1 MMKNKS
7 VEEAWRILKDELE
20 LATGKFVPF
29 STVKNQDEPKW
40 LNREIIRAIRRKK
53 RAWKIYKLYNT
64 AESRDRYAELVKE
77 VTKKIRSA
85 KRGMEKKM
93 ANCRDNNSRRF
104 ANYIKSKTKSKSSI
118 GPLKRA
124 NGDLITEEQEIAE
137 ELNTFFAS
145 VFTTEDKNV
154 PDKQMETVKTI
165 GEVIITERLVK
176 EKIKNLKENS
186 AAGPYGISPKLLKSA
201 AEELVKP
208 LTIIFRESM
217 RTSEIPED
225 WRKAKVTPIY
235 KKGPK
240 GDPGNYR
247 PVSLTS
253 IPCRMLESIIKDKLM
268 EYLANNNRN
277 MDF

>member
-1 MMKNKS
+1 
-7 VEEAWRILKDELE
+7 
-20 LATGKFVPF
+20 
-29 STVKNQDEPKW
+29 
-40 LNREIIRAIRRKK
+40 
-53 RAWKIYKLYNT
+53 
-64 AESRDRYAELVKE
+64 
-77 VTKKIRSA
+77 
-85 KRGMEKKM
+85 M

-186 AAGPYGISPKLLKSA
+186 AAGPDGISPKLLKSA

-217 RTSEIPED
+217 RTLEIPED
-225 WRKAKVTPIY
+225 
-235 KKGPK
+235 
-240 GDPGNYR
+240 
-247 PVSLTS
+247 
-253 IPCRMLESIIKDKLM
+253 
-268 EYLANNNRN
+268 
-277 MDF
+277 

>member
-1 MMKNKS
+1 
-7 VEEAWRILKDELE
+7 
-20 LATGKFVPF
+20 
-29 STVKNQDEPKW
+29 
-40 LNREIIRAIRRKK
+40 
-53 RAWKIYKLYNT
+53 
-64 AESRDRYAELVKE
+64 
-77 VTKKIRSA
+77 
-85 KRGMEKKM
+85 
-93 ANCRDNNSRRF
+93 
-104 ANYIKSKTKSKSSI
+104 
-118 GPLKRA
+118 
-124 NGDLITEEQEIAE
+124 
-137 ELNTFFAS
+137 
-145 VFTTEDKNV
+145 
-154 PDKQMETVKTI
+154 METVKTI

-176 EKIKNLKENS
+176 EKIKSLKENS
-186 AAGPYGISPKLLKSA
+186 AAGPDGISPKLLKSA

-268 EYLANNNRN
+268 GYLANNNLLSESQHGFLKGRSCATN
-277 MDF
+277 LITFMDKLTKVVDSGKPADVFYLDFAKAFDKVTASKTTKENGE